1 MTGLPSSPVCP
12 RYKVI
17 LVGDQAVGK
26 SSLLRQRIE
35 GTFSE
40 NYSTTIAC
48 SFKSNEVEIDGV
60 TIQMNIWDTAG
71 QERFRK
77 SLTRSFYRGAQAVIV
92 VFGFNDAAS
101 FLNVEHW
108 LADIAEYCGPSPAA
122 KVLVG
127 NKLDT
132 QPHEVRDDNARE
144 FASVHGMSYFP
155 TSATDPESVNT
166 LFDEVARML
175 LKNAPAAGAVGPAV
189 KLQKEEAAKG
199 GCSC

>member
-60 TIQMNIWDTAG
+60 TIQMNI
-71 QERFRK
+71 ERFRK

-166 LFDEVARML
+166 F
-175 LKNAPAAGAVGPAV
+175 GPAV